1 MSSNL
6 APICL
11 FVYNRYEHTVRTVEA
26 LKKNTLASK
35 SELYIFSDA
44 SKDSKSVVQVQK
56 VREYVDT
63 IKGFKKITIIKA
75 PKNMGLAESIISG
88 VSSVIK
94 KYGRVIVFEDDLVSS
109 PLTLEYLN
117 IMLDNYKNQEDVM
130 SVTSYSYPEKTLEI
144 DKFYNFDNYFTGRP
158 CSWGWATWQDRWESI
173 QWEGDIYRDYLKNE
187 NMQKQFMKYSGV
199 DIDRMLKKQL
209 AGHIDSWAVRFV
221 FNCFLQKK
229 LASYPTK
236 SYITNIGS
244 DGTGTHRGVNEE
256 YIVNYSLNINLPTN
270 LLNDL
275 YVDKDIWKQFNLFV
289 RKKYFFRRALLFIRR
304 KFYA

>member
-94 KYGRVIVFEDDLVSS
+94 
-109 PLTLEYLN
+109 
-117 IMLDNYKNQEDVM
+117 
-130 SVTSYSYPEKTLEI
+130 
-144 DKFYNFDNYFTGRP
+144 
-158 CSWGWATWQDRWESI
+158 
-173 QWEGDIYRDYLKNE
+173 
-187 NMQKQFMKYSGV
+187 NMGV
-199 DIDRMLKKQL
+199 
-209 AGHIDSWAVRFV
+209 
-221 FNCFLQKK
+221 
-229 LASYPTK
+229 
-236 SYITNIGS
+236 
-244 DGTGTHRGVNEE
+244 
-256 YIVNYSLNINLPTN
+256 
-270 LLNDL
+270 
-275 YVDKDIWKQFNLFV
+275 
-289 RKKYFFRRALLFIRR
+289 
-304 KFYA
+304 